1 MGESILDVIMSYFRE
16 NIDKLAGY
24 TPGFQPD
31 SADVVKLNTNENP
44 YPPSPKV
51 AEAIASVS
59 AESLRKY
66 PCPFLGDT
74 FRDAAAEVLGVDA
87 DNIICTNGGDD
98 LLTIVI
104 RSFCDTNRPIAY
116 PVPTYSLYTVLSDI
130 QDCPPAIEIPFGKD
144 GSLPDEL
151 ADTGASLTIVCNPN
165 APTGSFVSPD
175 EIKKLADKLKSKS
188 IVLVD
193 EAYIDYAQDNCL
205 GLIDKCENV
214 IILRSM
220 SKGYSLCGLRF
231 GFGIAPKPIIEGLRK
246 VKDSYNVD
254 SISIAAATAAMK
266 DQDYFKASVNKV
278 ISERTRLTDSLRRL
292 AMEVPDS
299 QSNFVLAKC
308 IDCDAAQ
315 IYEKLAEQNIYV
327 RYFNLDGLSDKLRIT
342 VGTKEQ
348 NDKLIAE
355 LKNIL

>member
-1 MGESILDVIMSYFRE
+1 MSYFRE

-31 SADVVKLNTNENP
+31 SADVIKLNTNENP

-51 AEAIASVS
+51 TKAIAGVS

-74 FRDAAAEVLGVDA
+74 FRDAAAEVLSVDA
-87 DNIICTNGGDD
+87 DYIICTNGGDD
-98 LLTIVI
+98 LLTIAI
-104 RSFCDTNRPIAY
+104 RSFCDHNRPIAY
-116 PVPTYSLYTVLSDI
+116 PGPTYSLYPVLSDI
-130 QDCPPAIEIPFGKD
+130 QNCPPDIEIPFGKD

-151 ADTGASLTIVCNPN
+151 ASTGAALTIVCNPN
-165 APTGSFVSPD
+165 APTGSFISPE
-175 EIKKLADKLKSKS
+175 EIKKLADKLKGKS
-188 IVLVD
+188 ILLVD
-193 EAYIDYAQDNCL
+193 EAYADYAQDNCL
-205 GLIDKCENV
+205 KLIDECENV

-254 SISIAAATAAMK
+254 TISIAAATAAMK
-266 DQDYFKASVNKV
+266 DQEYFKANIEKV
-278 ISERTRLTDSLRRL
+278 ISERTRLTESLRQL
-292 AMEVPDS
+292 SMEVPDS

-308 IDCDAAQ
+308 TNCDAAG
-315 IYEKLAEQNIYV
+315 IYEQLAEKNIYV
-327 RYFNLDGLSDKLRIT
+327 RYFKLAGLTDKLRIT

-348 NDKLIAE
+348 NDKLIAA
-355 LKNIL
+355 LKSILS